1 MKKKTKERLDRIEKR
16 LERLAEDIQKL
27 KGPMHGTQSV
37 KKKDVAAK
45 TTRAKKVAT
54 NTVGNTRK
62 AEAAKKVVVA
72 KKAEVAPGSGTA
84 RKTLKKLAPELAKKK
99 VAAKDQR
106 PANAKPAVKSV
117 PKPAPKSKMKIT
129 KPGMLKDKTS
139 VATAAVVPV
148 PRPVTSVISEA
159 GKGGEFPG

>member
-1 MKKKTKERLDRIEKR
+1 MKKKTKERLDRMEKR
-16 LERLAEDIQKL
+16 LEQLAEDIQKL

-54 NTVGNTRK
+54 NKAGNTRK

-84 RKTLKKLAPELAKKK
+84 RKTVKKLAPELAKKE
-99 VAAKDQR
+99 VAAKEQR
-106 PANAKPAVKSV
+106 PAKAKPAIKSV
-117 PKPAPKSKMKIT
+117 PKPAPKSKLRIT
-129 KPGMLKDKTS
+129 KPGMPKTKAS
-139 VATAAVVPV
+139 VATAAVAPD
-148 PRPVTSVISEA
+148 PKPVTSVISEA